1 VKLEFGFISAI
12 EEAPVRPDV
21 FSFGVNVS
29 CITFDALKSARL
41 PEKRMHGRL
50 LPFLRLEL
58 TRGSVTLDVDI
69 QFDEDSLKE
78 AEALVYFLTGDMQGE
93 EEVCIS

>member
-1 VKLEFGFISAI
+1 VELEFGFISAT

-41 PEKRMHGRL
+41 PKKRVHGRL

-69 QFDEDSLKE
+69 QFDRGSLKD